1 MDGVLLGRD
10 VFDAEHSK
18 TEVGDVELLVGI
30 MFGIFGWRLEKG
42 SGVSL
47 GRDVF
52 EAEDAKKERGG
63 VKLVGVLGGTT
74 VGLRGTVDAACPRP
88 IC

>member
-1 MDGVLLGRD
+1 MFRRD

-18 TEVGDVELLVGI
+18 TLVVDVELVGI
-30 MFGIFGWRLEKG
+30 MFEIFGWRLERG

-52 EAEDAKKERGG
+52 EAEDAKKEEGG
-63 VKLVGVLGGTT
+63 VKLVGVLGGTM
-74 VGLRGTVDAACPRP
+74 VGLRGTVDAACPIL